1 MEQKT
6 GEGKQKIFKMGGK
19 LIHGVGALKRGGGAG
34 TPLQIMNQ
42 KRTLKKHGKVLRF
55 DFVVSEIELK

>member
-19 LIHGVGALKRGGGAG
+19 LIHGVGALKRGGVLEPPYKLWAKNA
-34 TPLQIMNQ
+34 LSKNMIKSYVLILLYQ
-42 KRTLKKHGKVLRF
+42 K
-55 DFVVSEIELK
+55 